1 MYLDIYLQ
9 FARELSSC
17 IKMDFTPL
25 GAELDFDTDQLC
37 SLFDAL
43 SQELSK
49 PFIEKRVETGSNKK
63 DPLGNL

>member
-1 MYLDIYLQ
+1 
-9 FARELSSC
+9 
-17 IKMDFTPL
+17 MDFTPL